1 MSSMSQN
8 TKRLAKNT
16 ILLYFRM
23 IVLMIISL
31 YTSRVI
37 LDALGVTD
45 YGIYNVVGGF
55 VAMFSVL
62 SGTLSAAIT
71 RFLTF
76 EIGKGDKSQISKIFS
91 TSINIQLIIAFLI
104 VLVAETFET
113 WFVFN
118 KMVIPSARLHAAYWV
133 FQLSLITFCVNLLS
147 VPYNATLIAHE
158 RMNAFAY
165 ISVIEGVLKL
175 CVAFAILTSSIDKL
189 IYYGIAM
196 TFVAIIIRFI
206 YAIYCKRSFEE
217 CDYHFILDRQ
227 LLKQMFGFAGWN
239 FFGASAGILRDQG
252 GNLLLNVFFDPS
264 VNAARGIAIQ
274 VNSAVYS
281 FATNFT
287 QALNPQITKAYANN
301 QKSYMHSLM
310 FQGSKFSYFILLLL
324 GMPIIINTPYI
335 LNLWL
340 TLIPEYSVVFV
351 RYAIVLSMSEAL
363 SLPFVTGML
372 ATGKIRNYQLI
383 VGGINLLNLP
393 LVYVLF
399 VLGFNPQILFWV
411 AIILSQCCLF
421 ARVFML
427 TPIVNITIK
436 DFFFKVYVNV
446 LLVTLVSFIPS
457 FWGCTS
463 QIDSFE
469 RFCIS
474 MLVCFFICI
483 SAIWVIGIKKE
494 EKKFILSQ
502 IRVKLK

>member
-1 MSSMSQN
+1 MSQN

-104 VLVAETFET
+104 VLVAETFGT

-264 VNAARGIAIQ
+264 TR
-274 VNSAVYS
+274 
-281 FATNFT
+281 
-287 QALNPQITKAYANN
+287 
-301 QKSYMHSLM
+301 
-310 FQGSKFSYFILLLL
+310 
-324 GMPIIINTPYI
+324 
-335 LNLWL
+335 W
-340 TLIPEYSVVFV
+340 
-351 RYAIVLSMSEAL
+351 
-363 SLPFVTGML
+363 
-372 ATGKIRNYQLI
+372 RN
-383 VGGINLLNLP
+383 
-393 LVYVLF
+393 
-399 VLGFNPQILFWV
+399 
-411 AIILSQCCLF
+411 
-421 ARVFML
+421 
-427 TPIVNITIK
+427 
-436 DFFFKVYVNV
+436 
-446 LLVTLVSFIPS
+446 
-457 FWGCTS
+457 
-463 QIDSFE
+463 
-469 RFCIS
+469 
-474 MLVCFFICI
+474 
-483 SAIWVIGIKKE
+483 
-494 EKKFILSQ
+494 
-502 IRVKLK
+502 